1 MIVSWSLWCDFLGA
15 GGRSGT
21 GSPPFAGFGDFW
33 RRDYGEKVLDLDVGF
48 GWSDRGNCGV

>member
-21 GSPPFAGFGDFW
+21 GSPPFAGFGESVPELFC
-33 RRDYGEKVLDLDVGF
+33 RAGEKNQPVGK
-48 GWSDRGNCGV
+48 